1 MSKLKVL
8 ELFGGIGACSKALE
22 RLGIDYEIADE
33 YVNGNYTVK
42 AVFTNGD
49 ETITVDLDKS
59 QTTTV
64 SGTTAYRFTLPV
76 KSCDLTETFS
86 AKLVIKNSSGTTVA
100 TTAVKE
106 FTVND
111 YLKAMK
117 YDSDANLRKLASAL
131 QTYGYYSQQMFNTD
145 AELPVTKPNDVSDV
159 KASTLVDYKGTI
171 SVFNG
176 EKKVN
181 LDETT
186 LTVEAETA
194 IRFYISDLNGVN
206 ANNLYLT
213 YTVNGK
219 TEQTKVKYSS
229 TKGMYYGEIPNIGAS
244 KLSNMYTAY
253 FTEGNTQVSD
263 AVEYGAYSYIF
274 EVIRYSSDD
283 TLKNLARA
291 LYKYSL
297 AAIDYM
303 G

>member
-1 MSKLKVL
+1 M
-8 ELFGGIGACSKALE
+8 IGANF
-22 RLGIDYEIADE
+22 DYSIPSG
-33 YVNGNYTVK
+33 YVNGNYTIN
-42 AVFTNGD
+42 AEFAAANG
-49 ETITVDLDKS
+49 
-59 QTTTV
+59 TTTV
-64 SGTTAYRFTLPV
+64 AIDKNKTVSANGKTAYRFTLPV

-131 QTYGYYSQQMFNTD
+131 RTYGYYSQQMFNTD
-145 AELPVTKPNDVSDV
+145 ATPSVSKPNDVSDV
-159 KASTLVDYKGTI
+159 KASTLVSYKS
-171 SVFNG
+171 SVTAFDST
-176 EKKVN
+176 KKVSIA
-181 LDETT
+181 ETT

-213 YTVNGK
+213 YTVDGK
-219 TEQTKVKYSS
+219 TEKTKVKYSS

-263 AVEYGAYSYIF
+263 TVEYGAYSYIF